1 MLEAMA
7 DRIEG
12 KTVMVTDGELVD
24 ALHALEAC
32 LATSS
37 STPSGITLAR
47 VHGLLIL
54 SREIS
59 SLVNDSFEDVMKS
72 PRIDM
77 ASLAR

>member
-1 MLEAMA
+1 MLGAMA

-12 KTVMVTDGELVD
+12 RTVMITDGELVD
-24 ALHALEAC
+24 ALHGLEAC

-37 STPSGITLAR
+37 STVSGITLAR
-47 VHGLLIL
+47 VHGLVIL

-72 PRIDM
+72 PGIGM
-77 ASLAR
+77 ASLAS